1 MLFDLR
7 GRGRRR
13 TIQLIYLFLAI
24 LIGGGLIFFGIGGGS
39 GSGGLLNAVN
49 NNGGTAG
56 SAFTA
61 RLKRDERAA
70 ATQPSNPDAWAT
82 VANDHYELAQ
92 ANFSTANQ
100 AYTSGAAK
108 DLRAAQAAWQRYL
121 SLNPP
126 HADPSLAIKMTSVL
140 TGVNDLAGAAQA
152 AEIYANANPS
162 AANYARMA
170 EYAYAA
176 KEPNLGNL
184 ASSKALALAPKAQK
198 TAYKTLL
205 DQIKKNPTGSAAG
218 GGGGASSTG

>member
-13 TIQLIYLFLAI
+13 TIQFIYLFLAI

-49 NNGGTAG
+49 NNGGSAG

-61 RLKRDERAA
+61 RLKRDEKAA
-70 ATQPSNPDAWAT
+70 AAQPSNPDAWAT
-82 VANDHYELAQ
+82 VANDHYELALSNFNQTSQ
-92 ANFSTANQ
+92 AFTGA
-100 AYTSGAAK
+100 AAK
-108 DLRAAQAAWQRYL
+108 DLRDAQTAWNRYL

-140 TGVNDLAGAAQA
+140 AGLNDLAGAAGA

-170 EYAYAA
+170 QYAYAA
-176 KEPNLGNL
+176 KNSRLGDL
-184 ASSKALALAPKAQK
+184 ASGKALSLAPKAQK
-198 TAYKTLL
+198 AAYQSLL
-205 DQIKKNPTGSAAG
+205 SSMKKNPTGAAG
-218 GGGGASSTG
+218 GTSTTG

>member
-24 LIGGGLIFFGIGGGS
+24 LIGGGLIFFGIGGGT
-39 GSGGLLNAVN
+39 GSGGILNAVN
-49 NNGGTAG
+49 NNGTSAG
-56 SAFTA
+56 SVFTA
-61 RLKRDERAA
+61 RLKRDERA
-70 ATQPSNPDAWAT
+70 TVLQPSNADAWAT

-92 ANFSTANQ
+92 ANFSTTSQ
-100 AYTSGAAK
+100 AYTTGASK
-108 DLRAAQAAWQRYL
+108 DLHSAQAAWQRYL

-140 TGVNDLAGAAQA
+140 TAVNDLAGAAQA

-176 KEPNLGNL
+176 KEPSLGAL
-184 ASSKALALAPKAQK
+184 ASAKALGLAPSSQKA
-198 TAYKTLL
+198 AYKTLL
-205 DQIKKNPTGSAAG
+205 DQLKKNPNGATAG
-218 GGGGASSTG
+218 AGPTTVTAG